1 MRALLCI
8 VCICGMHSYG
18 PVDVSIFATV
28 YTVYTLRTELKRF
41 NGFTGVNTRAVN
53 YLSHCCHTPV
63 TPLFSIYLHRVTGSL
78 DKTRCRRMY
87 LRLPVTLS
95 H

>member
-1 MRALLCI
+1 
-8 VCICGMHSYG
+8 MHSQG
-18 PVDVSIFATV
+18 IDGLSIYLSVYIV
-28 YTVYTLRTELKRF
+28 YTHLAKLKRF
-41 NGFTGVNTRAVN
+41 NELIEVNTHALN
-53 YLSHCCHTPV
+53 YLSHCCHTGV

-87 LRLPVTLS
+87 LQLPVTLS

>member
-1 MRALLCI
+1 
-8 VCICGMHSYG
+8 MHSQG
-18 PVDVSIFATV
+18 SVGVSIFATV
-28 YTVYTLRTELKRF
+28 YTVYTLHIKLKRF
-41 NGFTGVNTRAVN
+41 NMFTEVNMHTLY

-78 DKTRCRRMY
+78 DKTRCRHIY
-87 LRLPVTLS
+87 LQLPVTLS

>member
-1 MRALLCI
+1 
-8 VCICGMHSYG
+8 MHSQG
-18 PVDVSIFATV
+18 SVGVSIFATV
-28 YTVYTLRTELKRF
+28 YTVYTLRIELKRF
-41 NGFTGVNTRAVN
+41 NMFTEVNMYTVN
-53 YLSHCCHTPV
+53 YLSNTCHTPV

-87 LRLPVTLS
+87 LQLPVTLS